1 MSAKLS
7 SGTAEGGAGK
17 FAIHAHNRGD
27 HSLIDFGFFDNR
39 CLHMQILNLK
49 NILIILRTFFWV
61 YKKGSKMQKSNL
73 ILVKLSLLVIFYFF
87 NYEIT
92 KKVTFSVVYFFWK
105 WSKQTLKNVKFT
117 KKSNFEKPNFLSWPI
132 LDPEKLYF
140 LTSSWWR
147 LTNIQITFID
157 QFSKVSHFLFIR
169 THIKSNTNKMVLKF
183 LRLADEISA

>member
-1 MSAKLS
+1 
-7 SGTAEGGAGK
+7 
-17 FAIHAHNRGD
+17 
-27 HSLIDFGFFDNR
+27 
-39 CLHMQILNLK
+39 
-49 NILIILRTFFWV
+49 
-61 YKKGSKMQKSNL
+61 MQKSNL

-117 KKSNFEKPNFLSWPI
+117 KKSHFEKPNFWNWPILAPENVKFTKKSNFEKPNFWNWPFLAPENVKFTKKSNFEKPNFWNWPI
-132 LDPEKLYF
+132 LAPEKLYF
-140 LTSSWWR
+140 PSSIWWTLTD
-147 LTNIQITFID
+147 IQITFID